1 MSGKASVKTGK
12 LRQMPGEE
20 AVTAAVTMPETEEMS
35 GIDPRARNLGE
46 RIRTLRRAMGLT
58 LTQLADRIGV
68 SIGTLS
74 QTERGLGSPSV
85 RILYD
90 LGAVFEVSPAWL
102 IDPGSS
108 HARRDDSPFIVRVDQ
123 RQLFVDADG
132 LRKQLMSPRGV
143 SQLNGFFVEMEPGAG
158 SGDKPYTHAGEEIA
172 FVTAGTVE
180 LEIDG
185 KCHVLN
191 EGDCFGFSSLLPHQF
206 RNIGSSRA
214 VVFWVNTRS

>member
-1 MSGKASVKTGK
+1 MSGKTLVKTGK
-12 LRQMPGEE
+12 SRQAAKTEE
-20 AVTAAVTMPETEEMS
+20 AEVAALPTDEPS
-35 GIDPRARNLGE
+35 AIDPRARDLGE

-58 LTQLADRIGV
+58 LTQLADRIGI

-74 QTERGLGSPSV
+74 QTERGLGSPSI

-90 LGAVFEVSPAWL
+90 LSAVFEVSPAWL
-102 IDPGSS
+102 IDPGSR
-108 HARRDDSPFIVRVDQ
+108 AQRDDSPFIVRADQ
-123 RQLFVDADG
+123 RQLFVNSDG
-132 LRKQLMSPRGV
+132 LRKELMSPRGV

-172 FVTAGTVE
+172 FVTAGTIE

-185 KCHVLN
+185 KSHVLN
-191 EGDCFGFSSLLPHQF
+191 EGDCFGFASSLPHQF
-206 RNIGSSRA
+206 RNIGSGRA